1 MLINRGPRRPHTGA
15 HGGPTRWP
23 TAAPRGGPR
32 RSPRLINHHMV
43 AIRERLRHNG
53 FRVYVEGF
61 RRGELHLGARRR
73 LGAAATRTVNHK
85 LILLSRRVR
94 APLGGAPPPLRLWC
108 HWQRCAA
115 KVRRWSCAGREPEN
129 VKVN

>member
-43 AIRERLRHNG
+43 AIRERLRHYG
-53 FRVYVEGF
+53 FRVYVGGF

-94 APLGGAPPPLRLWC
+94 RPPRARALGRHAAAAAPLVPL
-108 HWQRCAA
+108 AA
-115 KVRRWSCAGREPEN
+115 LRGQSAQMELRWP
-129 VKVN
+129 